1 MCGLHCFV
9 LLQQRLGFV
18 DAGERVEVRRRREGV
33 GVYAPGLFWV
43 SVASLTAVEV
53 AKEALAIV
61 CENAFHLNEP
71 TLFHDMGAFLVLVV
85 VLRCIFS
92 KMNY

>member
-33 GVYAPGLFWV
+33 GGYAPGLFWV
-43 SVASLTAVEV
+43 SVVSFTAVEV

-61 CENAFHLNEP
+61 CENAVHLNEP
-71 TLFHDMGAFLVLVV
+71 TLFHDVGAFWIWFWFYIAFFQ
-85 VLRCIFS
+85 R
-92 KMNY
+92 